1 MFVHIFF
8 LLITCQKKMDHREEE
23 MTVRDDVD
31 DLCDAVSNINVDLKL
46 DKDGQLFIPQEK
58 IRSEQE
64 WMEICQKRWPHDWT
78 RFRADPRMTNL
89 TWEQLYK
96 RVDDANVGLCVRMPS
111 LVGIPPI
118 FRQNQTGMPKLN
130 NLTKMNSVIPLGVTE
145 MYAFCLAQEKKKEK
159 YWLYFCSVHDMLDY
173 EKISVVNLKKVEER
187 DLVCANPVYHKFN
200 QPLPFD
206 GPLPSCAAPGQ
217 EEMIVDNSKQP
228 ICPVS
233 HFAIY
238 NSLVYLY
245 DQEADVFL
253 CCDVSKK
260 KAPIVIPRQPTKCS
274 AKCMRQ
280 IVVSRHYMAVVY
292 DHTLP
297 DAGSPEGAYVQAR
310 FETPLEEEV
319 KLEVDMENVFQVMQR
334 EYVCSFIQLYWL
346 GSSTQ
351 GLRALDICMPNRE
364 RKKQESGNLE
374 MSLAELAQAH
384 QTDASQTIK
393 TKKKEE
399 NVLFTFHQI
408 RCVAFHETL
417 EDALFVSVD
426 DGAVF
431 RLPIAEPHEMKQT
444 DDSYI
449 ALKFLS
455 SSISSGVLHKV
466 DMGPSEEQDLEL
478 YNHNK
483 VSYKTSGRQPARW
496 LYVGGQDSLDNCVLL
511 QGCESM
517 MSGFM
522 FGAFSEDKHAPDG
535 HKQLAISRDTNS
547 WRCVHACANL
557 FVAHSI
563 KDNNAMIGRLTDFG
577 AAQRMGDIQTVYR
590 SPSVDSAY
598 KSVHCFADRIVLQ
611 QPNGSIILAFP
622 SDMSGQELK
631 LKALREHNA
640 NQNKMKT

>member
-1 MFVHIFF
+1 M
-8 LLITCQKKMDHREEE
+8 QNREEE
-23 MTVRDDVD
+23 MSVRDDVD
-31 DLCDAVSNINVDLKL
+31 DLCDEVKNLNVDLKL
-46 DKDGQLFIPQEK
+46 DKDGQLFVPQEK
-58 IRSEQE
+58 ICSEQE
-64 WMEICQKRWPHDWT
+64 WMEICQKRWPHDWN
-78 RFRADPRMTNL
+78 RFRSDPRLANL
-89 TWEQLYK
+89 TWEQLYH

-111 LVGIPPI
+111 LVGIPPV
-118 FRQNQTGMPKLN
+118 FRQNPTGMPKLN
-130 NLTKMNSVIPLGVTE
+130 NLTKMNSVIPLGVTDT
-145 MYAFCLAQEKKKEK
+145 YAFCLAQEKENQK
-159 YWLYFCSVHDMLDY
+159 YWLYFCSVFDMLEF
-173 EKISVVNLKKVEER
+173 EKISVVNLKNVEES
-187 DLVCANPVYHKFN
+187 DLVHANPVYHKFN

-206 GPLPSCAAPGQ
+206 GPASSCLAPDQ
-217 EEMIVDNSKQP
+217 EEMSIDGAKQST
-228 ICPVS
+228 CPVS

-238 NSLVYLY
+238 DSLVYLY
-245 DQEADVFL
+245 DQVDDVFL
-253 CCDVSKK
+253 CCDVNKK
-260 KAPIVIPRQPTKCS
+260 KAPVVIPRQPTKCS

-280 IVVSRHYMAVVY
+280 IVVSRHYMAIVY

-297 DAGSPEGAYVQAR
+297 NAGSSEGDYIQAR

-319 KLEVDMENVFQVMQR
+319 KLDVDMESVIRVMQR
-334 EYVCSFIQLYWL
+334 EYICSFVQLYWL
-346 GSSTQ
+346 DSSHGTC
-351 GLRALDICMPNRE
+351 ALDICMPNRE
-364 RKKQESGNLE
+364 RKKQESGDLE

-384 QTDASQTIK
+384 LTDGTQTIK

-399 NVLFTFHQI
+399 NILFTFHQI

-417 EDALFVSVD
+417 EDALFLSVD

-431 RLPIAEPHEMKQT
+431 RMPIAEPRDMKQASDLST
-444 DDSYI
+444 
-449 ALKFLS
+449 ARLFLG
-455 SSISSGVLHKV
+455 SSISSGVLCKV

-483 VSYKTSGRQPARW
+483 VSYKTLGRQPARW
-496 LYVGGQDSLDNCVLL
+496 LYVGGQDSLDNCMLI

-522 FGAFSEDKHAPDG
+522 FGAFSEDKQAPDG
-535 HKQLAISRDTNS
+535 HKQLGISRDTNS

-577 AAQRMGDIQTVYR
+577 AAQRMGDIQTVSR

-598 KSVHCFADRIVLQ
+598 KSVHCFSDRIVLQ

-622 SDMSGQELK
+622 SEMSMQDLK

-640 NQNKMKT
+640 KQNKINT

>member
-1 MFVHIFF
+1 MEN
-8 LLITCQKKMDHREEE
+8 KDEDMS
-23 MTVRDDVD
+23 VRDDVD
-31 DLCDAVSNINVDLKL
+31 DLCEQVSNLNVDLKL
-46 DKDGQLFIPQEK
+46 DKDGQLFVPQEK

-78 RFRADPRMTNL
+78 KFCADPRLANL

-111 LVGIPPI
+111 LIGIPPI
-118 FRQNQTGMPKLN
+118 FRQNPTGMPKLN
-130 NLTKMNSVIPLGVTE
+130 NLTKMNSIIPLGVTE
-145 MYAFCLAQEKKKEK
+145 TYAFCLAQEKENEK
-159 YWLYFCSVHDMLDY
+159 YWLYFCSVFDMLEYD
-173 EKISVVNLKKVEER
+173 KISVVNLKKVEDG
-187 DLVCANPVYHKFN
+187 DLVRANPVYHKFN

-206 GPLPSCAAPGQ
+206 GPPPASAPPGQ
-217 EEMIVDNSKQP
+217 EEMSVDGQAKP
-228 ICPVS
+228 TTCPVT

-238 NSLVYLY
+238 DSLVYLY
-245 DQEADVFL
+245 DQVGDVFL
-253 CCDVSKK
+253 CCDVTKK
-260 KAPIVIPRQPTKCS
+260 KAPFVIPRQPTKC
-274 AKCMRQ
+274 AATCMRQ
-280 IVVSRHYMAVVY
+280 VVASRHYMAVVY

-297 DAGSPEGAYVQAR
+297 NPGSPEGAFVQAR

-319 KLEVDMENVFQVMQR
+319 KLEVDMQSVIRVMQQ
-334 EYVCSFIQLYWL
+334 EYVCSFVQLYWL
-346 GSSTQ
+346 GSLQ
-351 GLRALDICMPNRE
+351 GGIALDICMPNRE
-364 RKKQESGNLE
+364 RKKQESDDLE

-384 QTDASQTIK
+384 LTDATQTIK

-408 RCVAFHETL
+408 RCVAFHETA

-444 DDSYI
+444 ADL
-449 ALKFLS
+449 AAARHFLS
-455 SSISSGVLHKV
+455 SSISSGTLRKV

-522 FGAFSEDKHAPDG
+522 FGAFSEDKQAPDG
-535 HKQLAISRDTNS
+535 HKQLAISRDTNP

-563 KDNNAMIGRLTDFG
+563 KDNNAVIGRLTDFG
-577 AAQRMGDIQTVYR
+577 AAQRMGDIQTVSR
-590 SPSVDSAY
+590 SPCVDSGY

-611 QPNGSIILAFP
+611 QPNGSLILAFP
-622 SDMSGQELK
+622 SDMSMQELK

-640 NQNKMKT
+640 KQNKMKS